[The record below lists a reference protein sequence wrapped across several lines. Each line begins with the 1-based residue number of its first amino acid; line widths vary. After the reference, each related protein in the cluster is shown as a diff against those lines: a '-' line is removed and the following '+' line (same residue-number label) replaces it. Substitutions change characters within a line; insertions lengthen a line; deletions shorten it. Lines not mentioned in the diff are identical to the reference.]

1 LLPGFEFASTFD
13 PYFYPPNSAKSVKLA
28 SFKQK
33 NNNNT
38 ISNYN
43 NNIMWSSTISPTNSK
58 KLLIGS
64 TRSVDYVG
72 DSART
77 AAGNIKTGAAAS
89 AAAGAKGSK
98 AKATAIAATAAAAAN
113 TTKISIE
120 MELHIQNKCIS
131 A

>member
-1 LLPGFEFASTFD
+1 
-13 PYFYPPNSAKSVKLA
+13 
-28 SFKQK
+28 
-33 NNNNT
+33 
-38 ISNYN
+38 
-43 NNIMWSSTISPTNSK
+43 MWSSTISPTNSK

-89 AAAGAKGSK
+89 AAAAAGAKGSK

>member
-1 LLPGFEFASTFD
+1 
-13 PYFYPPNSAKSVKLA
+13 
-28 SFKQK
+28 
-33 NNNNT
+33 
-38 ISNYN
+38 
-43 NNIMWSSTISPTNSK
+43 MWSSTISPTNSK

-77 AAGNIKTGAAAS
+77 AAGNNKTGAAA

-98 AKATAIAATAAAAAN
+98 AKATAAAS
-113 TTKISIE
+113 TTKIISFE
-120 MELHIQNKCIS
+120 MEIHMQDKIIS